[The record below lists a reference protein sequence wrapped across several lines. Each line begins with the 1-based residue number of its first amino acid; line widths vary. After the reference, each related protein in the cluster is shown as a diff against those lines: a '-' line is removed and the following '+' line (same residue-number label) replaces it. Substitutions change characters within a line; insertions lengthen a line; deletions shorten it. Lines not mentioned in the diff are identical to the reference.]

1 MEGNA
6 IIINL
11 KIMKALAWYN
21 VVLMSVVTLIMFS
34 NVEYYGGGLV
44 LFGALLYS
52 PTIIFPV
59 LYLNKK

>member
-1 MEGNA
+1 
-6 IIINL
+6 
-11 KIMKALAWYN
+11 MKALAWYN